1 MPNLLPTKLP
11 SHDSVPL
18 HVLFRSGQYDC
29 LLLEE
34 TVMLNFGKG
43 VPEMSIYRSYKG
55 AWWFWRCAT
64 PEEVADILAATG
76 ED

>member
-1 MPNLLPTKLP
+1 MPDLLPTKLP
-11 SHDSVPL
+11 SHDSIPL
-18 HVLFRSGQYDC
+18 HVLFRSGRYDC

-34 TVMLNFGKG
+34 VLG
-43 VPEMSIYRSYKG
+43 MSIYRSYRG

-64 PEEVADILAATG
+64 PEDVADILAATG